1 MWRVVMFYLA
11 LFLVFVLTCFKTL
24 ARAQNKTF
32 HIGVMVPLT
41 GSNVFGQEIVASA
54 YLAVQRVNSD
64 PQLKFLQ
71 DNGYNFS
78 LTIKDTGCDVGL
90 ALMDVV
96 DLYKR
101 TPPVDTIIGPY
112 CDEVC
117 ETTGLLIGRF
127 ALPMISYG
135 CEESSMLD
143 KQKYPTFLRTSVSF
157 KSMAGFLQD
166 VMSHFGW
173 THIVFVT
180 FNSRVWLETEAEILA
195 ELSDSALVTQ
205 TLNIDSSDW
214 QNLTS
219 QLQKV
224 GANQYIFLL
233 LMDGSDVLQLM
244 KAANELKLMDGEH
257 VFVSVDYSNL
267 GKRVRNALSDVYVTG
282 LMDITLDT
290 TPESQVYKQFVQQII
305 INSTVAG
312 SSDGC
317 YHYELATQPGLLHD
331 GILHYANAVN
341 RCFLD
346 GSDPREGDRIVS
358 HLYDAT
364 VEGVTGKVHIQ
375 LDGSREGHFMV
386 SNLQNGC
393 YVPVARSADNCTQ
406 ETNGLN
412 NVKCLVTQLSGP
424 NTRGRA
430 FVYMNNTVIWPGGSN
445 STPIGRP
452 SCGWDNSYCQE
463 SSPVVLASLSTI
475 GAVLL
480 VSILCGLIIWRVRL
494 NRLESSLSWVIHID
508 DLRLKEKGLARSTTY
523 LDNTNTS
530 NMSGSSGSLASIF
543 TESSYGQVFAEQYI
557 YKNEEVASKKVILK
571 GKQSFI
577 ITKEISKDVNHVIE
591 LTHANICKFYG
602 ICVDAGSE
610 MSIWEYCRKG
620 SLQDVIHND
629 KKYLDDMPFKISFM
643 NDICKGLRY
652 LHHSH
657 LGRHGR
663 LKASNV
669 LVDNRWTCKLTH
681 VMIPSLASVEVTD
694 GDFTN
699 HEGHL
704 STAPEVLRNPDLA
717 ISGTK
722 AADVYS
728 FGIILLEIFT
738 VSEVH
743 ESFNAAF
750 AQEQAVEK
758 YKTIVKKR
766 HNHHSQHSHHHMG
779 QHHHHHSSF
788 LHHSHHS
795 HHHSHHSHGSSVHH
809 HGGLG
814 GHHKRSS
821 QYMSIGLFASH
832 NEATDSKLN
841 MDETIDAK
849 EIIERLKK
857 GGNFPFRPLIPEY
870 VDRKT
875 RNMIT
880 ACWHELADVRP
891 SIDHIASL
899 VRNISQQFSGKN
911 KSLMEQMLDK
921 VTREADMQAQELQ
934 EEKNKSDLL
943 LYQMLPATVADCLK
957 RQIEVKPETFQSAT
971 VYFSDIQGFTELS
984 SVSEPIEIVNFL
996 NDVYYKFDN
1005 ILDKYNVYKVETIGD
1020 AYVVCSGVPVRVEKH
1035 ATEIGKMALHILMSS
1050 AELKV
1055 HHRPAHTFHMRIG
1068 LHSGPVAAGV
1078 VGRTM
1083 PRYCLFGDTV
1093 NTASRMESTGVP
1105 GKIQI
1110 SEQCKSLLDADGGF
1124 YYEPRTPF
1132 HVKVIPTS

>member
-1 MWRVVMFYLA
+1 
-11 LFLVFVLTCFKTL
+11 
-24 ARAQNKTF
+24 
-32 HIGVMVPLT
+32 
-41 GSNVFGQEIVASA
+41 
-54 YLAVQRVNSD
+54 
-64 PQLKFLQ
+64 
-71 DNGYNFS
+71 
-78 LTIKDTGCDVGL
+78 
-90 ALMDVV
+90 
-96 DLYKR
+96 
-101 TPPVDTIIGPY
+101 
-112 CDEVC
+112 
-117 ETTGLLIGRF
+117 
-127 ALPMISYG
+127 
-135 CEESSMLD
+135 
-143 KQKYPTFLRTSVSF
+143 
-157 KSMAGFLQD
+157 MAGFLQD

-219 QLQKV
+219 QLHKV

-267 GKRVRNALSDVYVTG
+267 GKRVRNALSDAYVTG

-312 SSDGC
+312 SSDG
-317 YHYELATQPGLLHD
+317 
-331 GILHYANAVN
+331 
-341 RCFLD
+341 
-346 GSDPREGDRIVS
+346 
-358 HLYDAT
+358 
-364 VEGVTGKVHIQ
+364 
-375 LDGSREGHFMV
+375 
-386 SNLQNGC
+386 
-393 YVPVARSADNCTQ
+393 
-406 ETNGLN
+406 
-412 NVKCLVTQLSGP
+412 
-424 NTRGRA
+424 
-430 FVYMNNTVIWPGGSN
+430 
-445 STPIGRP
+445 
-452 SCGWDNSYCQE
+452 
-463 SSPVVLASLSTI
+463 SPVVLASLSTI

-480 VSILCGLIIWRVRL
+480 VSTLCGLIIWRVRL

-523 LDNTNTS
+523 LDNTNSS

-717 ISGTK
+717 IPGTK

-738 VSEVH
+738 GD
-743 ESFNAAF
+743 FF
-750 AQEQAVEK
+750 
-758 YKTIVKKR
+758 
-766 HNHHSQHSHHHMG
+766 
-779 QHHHHHSSF
+779 
-788 LHHSHHS
+788 
-795 HHHSHHSHGSSVHH
+795 
-809 HGGLG
+809 
-814 GHHKRSS
+814 
-821 QYMSIGLFASH
+821 
-832 NEATDSKLN
+832 
-841 MDETIDAK
+841 
-849 EIIERLKK
+849 
-857 GGNFPFRPLIPEY
+857 
-870 VDRKT
+870 
-875 RNMIT
+875 
-880 ACWHELADVRP
+880 
-891 SIDHIASL
+891 
-899 VRNISQQFSGKN
+899 
-911 KSLMEQMLDK
+911 K
-921 VTREADMQAQELQ
+921 VLQ
-934 EEKNKSDLL
+934 
-943 LYQMLPATVADCLK
+943 
-957 RQIEVKPETFQSAT
+957 
-971 VYFSDIQGFTELS
+971 
-984 SVSEPIEIVNFL
+984 
-996 NDVYYKFDN
+996 
-1005 ILDKYNVYKVETIGD
+1005 
-1020 AYVVCSGVPVRVEKH
+1020 
-1035 ATEIGKMALHILMSS
+1035 
-1050 AELKV
+1050 
-1055 HHRPAHTFHMRIG
+1055 
-1068 LHSGPVAAGV
+1068 
-1078 VGRTM
+1078 
-1083 PRYCLFGDTV
+1083 
-1093 NTASRMESTGVP
+1093 
-1105 GKIQI
+1105 
-1110 SEQCKSLLDADGGF
+1110 
-1124 YYEPRTPF
+1124 
-1132 HVKVIPTS
+1132 